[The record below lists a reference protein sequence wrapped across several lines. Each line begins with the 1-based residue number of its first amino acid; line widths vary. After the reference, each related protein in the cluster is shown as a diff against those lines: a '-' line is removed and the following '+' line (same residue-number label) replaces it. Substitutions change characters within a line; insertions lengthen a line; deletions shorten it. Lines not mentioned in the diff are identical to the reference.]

1 MGTSGSGRLA
11 NYSPALEE
19 NVCENVIEKELLENY
34 GDYEYFKKALP
45 LISVG
50 NNIILKPEARI
61 VAYDM
66 STGLSLGALST
77 QYEKIRRCFAQG
89 YAFRG
94 KVVEAN
100 NDGGIISIYVT
111 IIGTKAKK

>member
-1 MGTSGSGRLA
+1 MGTSGSGRLS
-11 NYSPALEE
+11 NYSPTVEE
-19 NVCENVIEKELLENY
+19 NVCEKVIEKELLENY
-34 GDYEYFKKALP
+34 GDYEYFREALP

-50 NNIILKPEARI
+50 NKIILKPEARI

-66 STGLSLGALST
+66 SSGFSLGALST
-77 QYEKIRRCFAQG
+77 TYEKIRQCFAKG

-94 KVVEAN
+94 EVVEAN
-100 NDGGIISIYVT
+100 NDGGITNIYVT